1 MRDKKLKNS
10 KSTSTIDGYVQIQS
24 IGEDS
29 NELLSD
35 KVSIYNKD
43 VRLLLQ
49 QCIYRTLCLS
59 VGSVEFHLLLLMTP
73 YA

>member
-1 MRDKKLKNS
+1 MITNVRDKKLKNS

-35 KVSIYNKD
+35 KVSISNKN

-49 QCIYRTLCLS
+49 QCI
-59 VGSVEFHLLLLMTP
+59 
-73 YA
+73 